1 MYCIKYTSHF
11 TWMLTNTVRRNARPT
26 DEKLLTSDTFTN
38 HLHYT
43 RGLYLFM
50 QKLTLPPLKL
60 DFIYE
65 ALVNKYILF

>member
-1 MYCIKYTSHF
+1 
-11 TWMLTNTVRRNARPT
+11 MLTNTVRRNARPT
-26 DEKLLTSDTFTN
+26 DEKLLTSDTLTI

-43 RGLYLFM
+43 RDLYLFM

-65 ALVNKYILF
+65 ALLNKYILF